1 MISMA
6 DTMKSLV
13 RTRLIKLI
21 HVGRRELA
29 MDEDTYRAILK
40 DKTGHDS
47 AADCS
52 VPQLERLLGHLKSAG
67 FKVKVSASAGAQRRG
82 GSRALADD
90 DQSRMIRAIWLE
102 LHGMG
107 IVRDSSEAAMA
118 GFVCRHTKI
127 EALQWLSSKQASSV
141 IEHLKKWRNRILTE
155 RQRALW
161 QALGL
166 TLTPSLFELK
176 SHEDQCLSVA
186 EMELGERVNPILQH
200 QARFD
205 QVLRSAERIRNGS

>member
-1 MISMA
+1 MSTPQTA
-6 DTMKSLV
+6 SND

-21 HVGRRELA
+21 HVGRRELS

-67 FKVKVSASAGAQRRG
+67 FKVKVSSSTGVQRKG
-82 GSRALADD
+82 GSRAMADD
-90 DQSRMIRAIWLE
+90 DQSRMIRGIWLE
-102 LHGMG
+102 LHSMG
-107 IVRDSSEAAMA
+107 IVRDASEAAMA
-118 GFVCRHTKI
+118 SFVCRHTKI
-127 EALQWLSSKQASSV
+127 EALQWLSSKRASSV

-155 RQRALW
+155 RTHALW
-161 QALGL
+161 KALGL
-166 TLTPSLFELK
+166 SLNPSLFALPDHGEK
-176 SHEDQCLSVA
+176 CLNAA
-186 EMELGERVNPILQH
+186 EAALGSRVDPIQQS

-205 QVLRSAERIRNGS
+205 QVLRTVERMKNGN